1 MKERKTWQKRIV
13 SLLMA
18 LAMVVTQIGVWNA
31 GKESVQAAETEV
43 YKADF
48 SGYDNSLS
56 EWTIHSE
63 RDATVKVA
71 WNDNLKNEN
80 PALSVYSASAQTIVL
95 SHEISGN
102 VSAGNY
108 SVSIKTNGEKLKNG
122 QLSIATGDDNIQS
135 ADLLFTNEGDYVEYK
150 TEHLLT
156 VADSSSIKITI
167 TLELESGGWGY
178 LDDITLTKEVSENN
192 KSDDTDEYVTK
203 TLYFKYTGNG
213 TPAILLWDKCGDSL
227 KMGDDTSSET
237 IDHKVRYTMKS
248 TGQNNWY
255 QIVFKY
261 KTGEV
266 KNTDVGFDFGEIS
279 DNTYK
284 WIQSMDYAYD
294 NHKSAYEII
303 FSDTYADPAIIQGDY
318 DTVVS
323 YADAIEEENN
333 SDPIVED
340 APITIEKVKNLSSDF
355 IMGADISSMISELD
369 SGVVYRD
376 YDGKALTTLDD
387 VVNFLAEQ
395 GINHIRVRVW
405 NDPYDSNGNGYGGGN
420 NDVTKAKK
428 FADACR
434 KAGIKMLVDFHCS
447 DLWTDPGKQQ
457 APKAWKD
464 YTLDQKA
471 EALTKFI
478 EESLTT
484 IDPTKDVVD
493 MVQVGNETTGGFIGE
508 TNVANMCTL
517 FSAGSAGVKAYNSA
531 VKVVIHVESPQK
543 GSVTK
548 WAKNLS
554 DNNVDYD
561 IIATSY
567 YPYWHGTLSNLE
579 SEFETV
585 KNTYKKDVMVAETS
599 YAYTLEDSDGHEN
612 TVRVGNND
620 SGDNVTEP
628 FTEQGQATYIRN
640 LINAVNKA
648 GGLGVYY
655 WEPAWL
661 TVGDTTGLTG
671 DAYDT
676 QVVENK
682 TKWEKY
688 GSGWASSYAS
698 EYDAKDAGKWFGGSA
713 VDNQAMFYPD
723 GTATAALH
731 VWNYVKTGA
740 KSNLIGVE
748 KIESF
753 DEAIYQQTSSEY
765 TLPENVK
772 VTYSDG
778 ISVDE
783 PVSWNESEAKSIN
796 AAKVG
801 TYKVTGQVVFS
812 KTISTGDYKGQTSA
826 TVSYAL
832 QVKPINLITDASV
845 VEFETSAQSKLTYS
859 NDKVIKK
866 LTEKSDA
873 KSGTTSLGWYNQVKE
888 ATSATVTYNKAI
900 TLGSGNYVF
909 ETYAQGMAGD
919 KVALQILDSED
930 NLLYEGTAVELTGWA
945 NWKTPIVKFSL
956 DKDTSIKLR
965 IKIDTLVSGWGSVDV
980 LYLHEN
986 ANENGGLPSGGSST
1000 VTPSAPSA
1008 PNDAN
1013 TDTKDDNKKEDQKD
1027 VVTEEKNIT
1036 VTTPSGKK
1044 VEATVTVSK
1053 DKDGNVTEAS
1063 AKVAGTKAAISAETA
1078 EELAKAA
1085 GTDSVAITASVTDK
1099 NGNEKYTVTVDS
1111 KNLTA
1116 NKKLHVVAVDPKT
1129 GEYKLVNAKTYKVGK
1144 DGTLNAKLA
1153 DGADYKMLTAAELKA
1168 VEKSILKTVE
1178 VKKPSVT
1185 VKNGKK
1191 TQIQLGS
1198 ALDMDNVKSITYKT
1212 SKKSVATVNKSGKI
1226 TTNKK
1231 GTVTIKAI
1239 VTLKN
1244 GKKKT
1249 VSMTLKVK

>member
-31 GKESVQAAETEV
+31 GKESVQAAETEA

-56 EWTIHSE
+56 EWTIQSE
-63 RDATVKVA
+63 SDATVKVA
-71 WNDNLKNEN
+71 WNDNLNNEN

-203 TLYFKYTGNG
+203 TLYFKYSGNG
-213 TPAILLWDKCGDSL
+213 TPAILLWDNCGDSL
-227 KMGDDTSSET
+227 KMGDDTSSEN
-237 IDHKVRYTMKS
+237 IDNKVRYTMKS

-261 KTGEV
+261 KSGEV

-279 DNTYK
+279 DNTYS
-284 WIQSMDYAYD
+284 WIASMDYAYG
-294 NHKSAYEII
+294 NHKSAYETI
-303 FSDTYADPAIIQGDY
+303 FSDKYNDPAIIQGDY

-376 YDGKALTTLDD
+376 YDGNELKTLDD
-387 VVNFLAEQ
+387 IVKFLAEQ

-457 APKAWKD
+457 APKAWKN
-464 YTLDQKA
+464 YTLAQKA

-554 DNNVDYD
+554 DNNVNYD

-640 LINAVNKA
+640 LINAVNEA

-796 AAKVG
+796 VAKVG

-845 VEFETSAQSKLTYS
+845 VEFETGAQSKLTYS

-1063 AKVAGTKAAISAETA
+1063 AKVTGTKAAISAETA
-1078 EELAKAA
+1078 KEFAKAA
-1085 GTDSVAITASVTDK
+1085 GTDRIAITASVTDK

-1111 KNLTA
+1111 KNLAA

-1144 DGTLNAKLA
+1144 DGTLNVKLA
-1153 DGADYKMLTAAELKA
+1153 DGADYKMLTATELKA
-1168 VEKSILKTVE
+1168 VEKAILKTVE
-1178 VKKPSVT
+1178 VKKPSAT

-1191 TQIQLGS
+1191 TQIQLSS

-1212 SKKSVATVNKSGKI
+1212 NKKAVATVSKSGQI

-1249 VSMTLKVK
+1249 VSMTLKVM

>member
-31 GKESVQAAETEV
+31 GKESVQAAETEA

-56 EWTIHSE
+56 EWTIQSE
-63 RDATVKVA
+63 SDATVKVA
-71 WNDNLKNEN
+71 WNDNLNNEN

-203 TLYFKYTGNG
+203 TLYFKYSGNG
-213 TPAILLWDKCGDSL
+213 TPAILLWDNCGDSL
-227 KMGDDTSSET
+227 KMGDDTSSEN
-237 IDHKVRYTMKS
+237 IDNKVRYTMKS

-261 KTGEV
+261 KSGEV

-279 DNTYK
+279 DNTYS
-284 WIQSMDYAYD
+284 WIASMDYAYG
-294 NHKSAYEII
+294 NHKSAYETI
-303 FSDTYADPAIIQGDY
+303 FSDKYNDPAIIQGDY

-376 YDGKALTTLDD
+376 YDGNELKTLDD
-387 VVNFLAEQ
+387 IVKFLAEQ

-457 APKAWKD
+457 APKAWKN
-464 YTLDQKA
+464 YTLAQKA

-554 DNNVDYD
+554 DNNVNYD

-640 LINAVNKA
+640 LINAVNEA

-778 ISVDE
+778 TSVDE

-1013 TDTKDDNKKEDQKD
+1013 TDTKEDQKDDQKD

-1063 AKVAGTKAAISAETA
+1063 AKVTGTKAAISAETA
-1078 EELAKAA
+1078 KEFAKAA
-1085 GTDSVAITASVTDK
+1085 GTDRIAITASVTDK

-1111 KNLTA
+1111 KNLAA

-1144 DGTLNAKLA
+1144 DGTLNVKLA
-1153 DGADYKMLTAAELKA
+1153 DGADYKMLTATELKA
-1168 VEKSILKTVE
+1168 VEKAILKTVE
-1178 VKKPSVT
+1178 VKKPSAT

-1191 TQIQLGS
+1191 TQIQLSS

-1212 SKKSVATVNKSGKI
+1212 NKKAVATVSKSGQI

-1249 VSMTLKVK
+1249 VSMTLKVM

>member
-48 SGYDNSLS
+48 SEYNNSLS
-56 EWTIHSE
+56 EWTIRSE
-63 RDATVKVA
+63 SDATVKVA
-71 WNDNLKNEN
+71 WNDNLKNKN
-80 PALSVYSASAQTIVL
+80 PALSVYSVSAQKIVL

-167 TLELESGGWGY
+167 TLELKSGGWGY

-203 TLYFKYTGNG
+203 TLYFKYSGDG
-213 TPAILLWDKCGDSL
+213 TPAILLWDNCGDSL
-227 KMGDDTSSET
+227 KMDDNTSSEN
-237 IDHKVRYTMKS
+237 IGNKVRYTMKS

-279 DNTYK
+279 NDTYS
-284 WIQSMDYAYD
+284 WIASMDYAYD

-303 FSDTYADPAIIQGDY
+303 FSDLYDDPAIIQGDY

-376 YDGKALTTLDD
+376 YDGNALTTLDD
-387 VVNFLAEQ
+387 VVNFLTEQ

-405 NDPYDSNGNGYGGGN
+405 NDPYDSNGDGYGGGN

-471 EALTKFI
+471 EALTAFI
-478 EESLTT
+478 EESLNT
-484 IDPTKDVVD
+484 IDPTKAVVD

-508 TNVANMCTL
+508 TNVENMCTL

-554 DNNVDYD
+554 DNKVNYD

-567 YPYWHGTLSNLE
+567 YPYWHGTLSNLK

-585 KNTYKKDVMVAETS
+585 KNTYEKEVMVAETS

-640 LINAVNKA
+640 LINAVNEA

-778 ISVDE
+778 TSVDE

-845 VEFETSAQSKLTYS
+845 VEFETSAQSKLAYS

-866 LTEKSDA
+866 LTEKSDY
-873 KSGTTSLGWYNQVKE
+873 KSGTTSLGWYNQVGE
-888 ATSATVTYNKAI
+888 ATSATVTYNEAI

-945 NWKTPIVKFSL
+945 NWQTPIVKFSL

-1000 VTPSAPSA
+1000 VTPSAPSE
-1008 PNDAN
+1008 P
-1013 TDTKDDNKKEDQKD
+1013 DDNKKADQKDDQKD

-1063 AKVAGTKAAISAETA
+1063 AKVVGTKAAISAETA
-1078 EELAKAA
+1078 KELAKAA

-1111 KNLTA
+1111 KNLAA

-1153 DGADYKMLTAAELKA
+1153 DGADYKMLTATELKA
-1168 VEKSILKTVE
+1168 VEKAILKTVE
-1178 VKKPSVT
+1178 VKKPSAT

-1191 TQIQLGS
+1191 TQIQLS
-1198 ALDMDNVKSITYKT
+1198 SELDMDNVKSITYKT

-1249 VSMTLKVK
+1249 VSMILKVK

>member
-31 GKESVQAAETEV
+31 GKERVQAAETEV

-63 RDATVKVA
+63 SDATVKVA
-71 WNDNLKNEN
+71 WNDNLENKN

-167 TLELESGGWGY
+167 TLELESDGWGY

-203 TLYFKYTGNG
+203 TLYFKYTGKG

-227 KMGDDTSSET
+227 KMDDDTSSET
-237 IDHKVRYTMKS
+237 IDNKVRYKMEAADQS
-248 TGQNNWY
+248 NWY
-255 QIVFKY
+255 KIVFKY
-261 KTGEV
+261 KADEV

-279 DNTYK
+279 NNTYS
-284 WIQSMDYAYD
+284 WIASMDYAYE
-294 NHKSAYEII
+294 NHKSTYEAI
-303 FSDTYADPAIIQGDY
+303 FSDKYNDPAIIQGDY

-333 SDPIVED
+333 SDSIVEN

-376 YDGKALTTLDD
+376 YDGNELKTLDD
-387 VVNFLAEQ
+387 IVKFLAEQ

-405 NDPYDSNGNGYGGGN
+405 NDPYDSDGNGYGGGN
-420 NDVTKAKK
+420 NDVAKAKK
-428 FADACR
+428 FAEACR
-434 KAGIKMLVDFHCS
+434 KVGIKMLVDFHCS

-457 APKAWKD
+457 APKAWKN

-471 EALTKFI
+471 GALTEFI
-478 EESLTT
+478 EASLNT
-484 IDPTKDVVD
+484 IDPKKDVVD

-508 TNVANMCTL
+508 TNVVNMCTL
-517 FSAGSAGVKAYNSA
+517 FSAGSKGVKAYNKD
-531 VKVVIHVESPQK
+531 VKVVIHVESPHK
-543 GSVTK
+543 GTVAA

-554 DNNVDYD
+554 DNNVNYD

-567 YPYWHGTLSNLE
+567 YPYWHGTLANLK
-579 SEFETV
+579 SQFQTV
-585 KNTYKKDVMVAETS
+585 KSTYGKDVMVAETS
-599 YAYTLEDSDGHEN
+599 YAYTLADSDGHEN

-640 LINAVNKA
+640 LINTVNEA

-661 TVGDTTGLTG
+661 TVGDTTGLTD
-671 DAYDT
+671 DAYDS

-731 VWNYVKTGA
+731 VWNYVRTGA

-765 TLPENVK
+765 TLPETVK

-778 ISVDE
+778 TSVDE
-783 PVSWNESEAKSIN
+783 QVSWNESEAKSIN

-812 KTISTGDYKGQTSA
+812 KIISTGDYKGQTSA

-845 VEFETSAQSKLTYS
+845 FEFETSAQSKLTYS
-859 NDKVIKK
+859 NNKVIKK

-873 KSGTTSLGWYNQVKE
+873 KSGTTSLGWYNQVGE
-888 ATSATVTYNKAI
+888 ATSATVTYNEAI

-909 ETYAQGMAGD
+909 ETYAQGMAG
-919 KVALQILDSED
+919 VAD
-930 NLLYEGTAVELTGWA
+930 
-945 NWKTPIVKFSL
+945 F
-956 DKDTSIKLR
+956 R
-965 IKIDTLVSGWGSVDV
+965 CRR
-980 LYLHEN
+980 
-986 ANENGGLPSGGSST
+986 
-1000 VTPSAPSA
+1000 
-1008 PNDAN
+1008 
-1013 TDTKDDNKKEDQKD
+1013 
-1027 VVTEEKNIT
+1027 
-1036 VTTPSGKK
+1036 
-1044 VEATVTVSK
+1044 
-1053 DKDGNVTEAS
+1053 
-1063 AKVAGTKAAISAETA
+1063 
-1078 EELAKAA
+1078 
-1085 GTDSVAITASVTDK
+1085 
-1099 NGNEKYTVTVDS
+1099 
-1111 KNLTA
+1111 
-1116 NKKLHVVAVDPKT
+1116 
-1129 GEYKLVNAKTYKVGK
+1129 
-1144 DGTLNAKLA
+1144 
-1153 DGADYKMLTAAELKA
+1153 
-1168 VEKSILKTVE
+1168 
-1178 VKKPSVT
+1178 
-1185 VKNGKK
+1185 
-1191 TQIQLGS
+1191 
-1198 ALDMDNVKSITYKT
+1198 
-1212 SKKSVATVNKSGKI
+1212 
-1226 TTNKK
+1226 
-1231 GTVTIKAI
+1231 
-1239 VTLKN
+1239 
-1244 GKKKT
+1244 
-1249 VSMTLKVK
+1249 

>member
-31 GKESVQAAETEV
+31 GKESVQAAETEA

-56 EWTIHSE
+56 EWTIQSE
-63 RDATVKVA
+63 SDATVKVA
-71 WNDNLKNEN
+71 WNDNLNNEN

-203 TLYFKYTGNG
+203 TLYFKYSGNG
-213 TPAILLWDKCGDSL
+213 TPAILLWDNCGDSL
-227 KMGDDTSSET
+227 KMGDDTSSEN
-237 IDHKVRYTMKS
+237 IDNKVRYTMKS

-261 KTGEV
+261 KSGEV

-279 DNTYK
+279 DNTYS
-284 WIQSMDYAYD
+284 WIASMDYAYG
-294 NHKSAYEII
+294 NHKSAYETI
-303 FSDTYADPAIIQGDY
+303 FSDKYNDPAIIQGDY

-333 SDPIVED
+333 SDSIVED

-376 YDGKALTTLDD
+376 YDGNELKTLDD
-387 VVNFLAEQ
+387 IVKFLAEQ

-457 APKAWKD
+457 APKAWKN
-464 YTLDQKA
+464 YTLAQKA

-554 DNNVDYD
+554 DNNVNYD

-640 LINAVNKA
+640 LINAVNEA

-778 ISVDE
+778 TSVDE

-1013 TDTKDDNKKEDQKD
+1013 TDTKEDQKDDQKD

-1063 AKVAGTKAAISAETA
+1063 AKVTGTKAAISAETA
-1078 EELAKAA
+1078 KEFAKAA
-1085 GTDSVAITASVTDK
+1085 GTDRIAITASVTDK

-1111 KNLTA
+1111 KNLAA

-1144 DGTLNAKLA
+1144 DGTLNVKLA
-1153 DGADYKMLTAAELKA
+1153 DGADYKMLTATELKA
-1168 VEKSILKTVE
+1168 VEKAILKTVE
-1178 VKKPSVT
+1178 VKKPSAT

-1191 TQIQLGS
+1191 TQIQLSS

-1212 SKKSVATVNKSGKI
+1212 NKKAVATVSKSGQI

-1249 VSMTLKVK
+1249 VSMTLKVM

>member
-31 GKESVQAAETEV
+31 GKESVQAAETEA

-56 EWTIHSE
+56 EWTIQSE
-63 RDATVKVA
+63 SDATVKVA
-71 WNDNLKNEN
+71 WNDNLNNEN

-203 TLYFKYTGNG
+203 TLYFKYSGNG
-213 TPAILLWDKCGDSL
+213 TPAILLWDNCGDSL
-227 KMGDDTSSET
+227 KMGDDTSSEN
-237 IDHKVRYTMKS
+237 IDNKVRYTMKS

-261 KTGEV
+261 KSGEV

-279 DNTYK
+279 DNTYS
-284 WIQSMDYAYD
+284 WIASMDYAYG
-294 NHKSAYEII
+294 NHKSAYETI
-303 FSDTYADPAIIQGDY
+303 FSDKYNDPAIIQGDY

-376 YDGKALTTLDD
+376 YDGNELKTLDD
-387 VVNFLAEQ
+387 IVKFLAEQ

-457 APKAWKD
+457 APKAWKN
-464 YTLDQKA
+464 YTLAQKA

-554 DNNVDYD
+554 DNNVNYD

-640 LINAVNKA
+640 LINAVNEA

-778 ISVDE
+778 TSVDE

-1013 TDTKDDNKKEDQKD
+1013 TDTKEDQKDDQKD

-1036 VTTPSGKK
+1036 VTTPSGKN

-1063 AKVAGTKAAISAETA
+1063 AKVTGTKAAISAETA
-1078 EELAKAA
+1078 KELAKAA
-1085 GTDSVAITASVTDK
+1085 GTDRIAITASVTDK

-1111 KNLTA
+1111 KNLAA

-1153 DGADYKMLTAAELKA
+1153 DGADYKMLTATELKA
-1168 VEKSILKTVE
+1168 VEKAILKTVE
-1178 VKKPSVT
+1178 VKKPSAT

-1191 TQIQLGS
+1191 TQIQLSS

-1212 SKKSVATVNKSGKI
+1212 SKKSVATVSKSGQI

>member
-31 GKESVQAAETEV
+31 GKESVQAAETEA

-56 EWTIHSE
+56 EWTIQSE
-63 RDATVKVA
+63 SDATVKVA
-71 WNDNLKNEN
+71 WNDNLNNEN

-203 TLYFKYTGNG
+203 TLYFKYSGNG
-213 TPAILLWDKCGDSL
+213 TPAILLWDNCGDSL
-227 KMGDDTSSET
+227 KMGDDTSSEN
-237 IDHKVRYTMKS
+237 IDNKVRYTMKS

-261 KTGEV
+261 KSGEV

-279 DNTYK
+279 DNTYS
-284 WIQSMDYAYD
+284 WIASMDYAYG
-294 NHKSAYEII
+294 NHKSAYETI
-303 FSDTYADPAIIQGDY
+303 FSDKYNDPAIIQGDY

-333 SDPIVED
+333 SDSIVED

-376 YDGKALTTLDD
+376 YDGNELKTLDD
-387 VVNFLAEQ
+387 IVKFLAEQ

-457 APKAWKD
+457 APKAWKN
-464 YTLDQKA
+464 YTLAQKA

-554 DNNVDYD
+554 DNNVNYD

-640 LINAVNKA
+640 LINAVNEA

-778 ISVDE
+778 TSVDE

-986 ANENGGLPSGGSST
+986 ANENGGLSSGGSST

-1013 TDTKDDNKKEDQKD
+1013 TDTKEDQKDDQKD

-1036 VTTPSGKK
+1036 VTTPSGKN

-1078 EELAKAA
+1078 KELAKAA

-1111 KNLTA
+1111 KNLAA

-1144 DGTLNAKLA
+1144 DGTLNVKLA
-1153 DGADYKMLTAAELKA
+1153 DGADYKMLTATELKA
-1168 VEKSILKTVE
+1168 VEKAILKTVE
-1178 VKKPSVT
+1178 VKKPSAT

-1191 TQIQLGS
+1191 TQIQLSS

-1212 SKKSVATVNKSGKI
+1212 NKKAVATVSKSGQI

-1249 VSMTLKVK
+1249 VSMTLKVM